1 MKFRENEEE
10 NKLESAEKE
19 EVRALK
25 KSIEIQIYLAKLAL
39 ESAERDLSSLFD
51 LCDEDDC

>member
-1 MKFRENEEE
+1 MKFRENDEE

-25 KSIEIQIYLAKLAL
+25 KSVEIQIYLAKLAL
-39 ESAERDLSSLFD
+39 ESAERNLSSLFD